1 MSDNY
6 YTILGL
12 PQNATSKQIRE
23 RFLELARERHPDRYR
38 GEGKEKI
45 EADFQAITQAFN
57 ALSNPERRR
66 EYDLNL
72 VRPGGGD
79 TGDQTQAAQISQ
91 AYVKRGVKA
100 YKDKNYLEA
109 AENFDRATHENPS
122 DAQAWYYL
130 ALAASRRRAWMSRA
144 AEAGARACELAPME
158 VGYLKL
164 AGKLFAQLGQP
175 TKAERYY
182 SEALTWGGEDPEI
195 QAAIDELKKG
205 KKSKTGFFGRGE

>member
-1 MSDNY
+1 MSDDY

-12 PQNATSKQIRE
+12 VQNATAKQIRE
-23 RFLELARERHPDRYR
+23 RFLELARERHPDRYY
-38 GEGKEKI
+38 GENKEQI

-57 ALSNPERRR
+57 ALSDPERRR

-72 VRPGGGD
+72 VRPQAGD
-79 TGDQTQAAQISQ
+79 AGDQSQAAQIAQ

-109 AENFDRATHENPS
+109 AENFDRATQENPAE
-122 DAQAWYYL
+122 AQAWYYL
-130 ALAASRRRAWMSRA
+130 ALAASRRRAWLSRA
-144 AEAGARACELAPME
+144 AEASARACELAPME

-164 AGKLFAQLGQP
+164 AGKLFTQIGLS

-205 KKSKTGFFGRGE
+205 KKPKTGFFGKGE

>member
-1 MSDNY
+1 MSDDY
-6 YTILGL
+6 YHILGL

-23 RFLELARERHPDRYR
+23 RFLEMARERHPDRYQ
-38 GEGKEKI
+38 GEGKAQI
-45 EADFQAITQAFN
+45 EADFQAITEAFN
-57 ALSNPERRR
+57 VLSDPERRR

-72 VRPGGGD
+72 VRPGGEG
-79 TGDQTQAAQISQ
+79 GESQAAQIAQ

-100 YKDKNYLEA
+100 YKAKNYLEA
-109 AENFDRATHENPS
+109 AENFDRATQENPG

-130 ALAASRRRAWMSRA
+130 ALAASRRRAWLSRA
-144 AEAGARACELAPME
+144 ADAGARACELAPME

-164 AGKLFAQLGQP
+164 AGKLFALLGQP

-205 KKSKTGFFGRGE
+205 KKPKTGFFGRGE

>member
-1 MSDNY
+1 MSDDY
-6 YTILGL
+6 YHILGL
-12 PQNATSKQIRE
+12 PQNATTKQIRE
-23 RFLELARERHPDRYR
+23 RFLELARERHPDRYQ
-38 GEGKEKI
+38 GEGKAQI
-45 EADFQAITQAFN
+45 EADFQAITEAFN
-57 ALSNPERRR
+57 HLSDPERRR

-72 VRPGGGD
+72 VRPGGEG
-79 TGDQTQAAQISQ
+79 GETQAAQIAQ

-100 YKDKNYLEA
+100 YKAKNYLEA
-109 AENFDRATHENPS
+109 AENFDRATQENPS
-122 DAQAWYYL
+122 DAQAWHYL

-144 AEAGARACELAPME
+144 AEASARACELAPME

-164 AGKLFAQLGQP
+164 AGKLFAQLGQS

-205 KKSKTGFFGRGE
+205 KKPKTGFFGRGE

>member
-1 MSDNY
+1 MNDDY

-12 PQNATSKQIRE
+12 PHNATAKQIRE
-23 RFLELARERHPDRYR
+23 RFLELARERHPDRFR
-38 GEGKEKI
+38 GEGKEQI

-57 ALSNPERRR
+57 ALSDPERRR

-72 VRPGGGD
+72 VRPQAGVA
-79 TGDQTQAAQISQ
+79 GDQTQAAQIAQ

-109 AENFDRATHENPS
+109 AENFDRATQENPA

-130 ALAASRRRAWMSRA
+130 ALAASRRRAWLSRA
-144 AEAGARACELAPME
+144 AEASARACELAPME

-164 AGKLFAQLGQP
+164 AGKLFTQIGLS

-182 SEALTWGGEDPEI
+182 AEALTWGGEDPEI

-205 KKSKTGFFGRGE
+205 KKSKPGFFGRGE

>member
-1 MSDNY
+1 MSDDY

-12 PQNATSKQIRE
+12 PHNATAKQIRE

-38 GEGKEKI
+38 GEGKEQI
-45 EADFQAITQAFN
+45 EAEFQAITQAFN
-57 ALSNPERRR
+57 ALSDPEQRR

-72 VRPGGGD
+72 VRPQGGD
-79 TGDQTQAAQISQ
+79 AGDQTQAAQISQ

-109 AENFDRATHENPS
+109 AENFDRATQENPA

-130 ALAASRRRAWMSRA
+130 ALAASRRRAWLSRA
-144 AEAGARACELAPME
+144 AEASARACELAPME

-164 AGKLFAQLGQP
+164 AGKLFGQIGLS

-182 SEALTWGGEDPEI
+182 SDALTWGGEDPEI

-205 KKSKTGFFGRGE
+205 KKSKPGLFGRGE